1 MPSDPIRAT
10 RICISPWVE
19 LIKLVAIGTM
29 GEVWRGHHR
38 GLDMPVA
45 IKLLAP
51 GLVSE
56 PKVRERFVR
65 EARAAAKIESD
76 HVVRYYDYGET
87 DNGRPFIVMEWLTG
101 VTLQEI
107 LDEQGALAPRKVSY
121 IIDHLAKA
129 LSAVHEAGVVHR
141 DVKPDNVLLVPQGKR
156 LITKLVDFS
165 VSTYAA
171 AKSIRLTQPGT
182 LVGTPSYMCR
192 EQVLHGRCDR
202 TGDLWS
208 LAVVAYE
215 LLTGVLPF
223 QGDTV
228 GAVCASIVDGEYLP
242 PSHRLPALG
251 EAVDA
256 WFAKAVSVKPEDRF
270 GSASELSE
278 SFSRAIRQAFG
289 KEALPR
295 LTPPGD
301 PVPEPRNDAPSTPP
315 STVTLDPVIEEQ
327 APEPRASWPWVMLAS
342 ALVSVAI
349 GTAWYVGLIPIYRTL
364 PAMAAHDLVQ
374 VASALATDNIANA
387 WMDAEPWQE
396 QALRYEASYLEC
408 RSTLEELERQRDDDA
423 AKAAAKPKPWPVK
436 SRTPQPPLTGGLAS
450 ATVLSGDTE

>member
-1 MPSDPIRAT
+1 MASDPIRAT

-19 LIKLVAIGTM
+19 LIKLVAVGTM

-38 GLDMPVA
+38 GLDLPVA
-45 IKLLAP
+45 IKLLSSE
-51 GLVSE
+51 LVSE

-101 VTLQEI
+101 VTLQEV

-129 LSAVHEAGVVHR
+129 LSVVHEAGVVHR

-156 LITKLVDFS
+156 LVTKLVDFS
-165 VSTYAA
+165 VSTYAV

-192 EQVLHGRCDR
+192 EQVLYGRCDR

-215 LLTGVLPF
+215 LLTGELPF

-242 PSHRLPALG
+242 PSQRLPALG

-256 WFAKAVSVKPEDRF
+256 WFAKAVSVNPEDRF
-270 GSASELSE
+270 GSASELAE

-289 KEALPR
+289 KDALPR

-301 PVPEPRNDAPSTPP
+301 PIPEPRTDAPSTPP
-315 STVTLDPVIEEQ
+315 STVTLDPVTEEHT
-327 APEPRASWPWVMLAS
+327 PEPRRSWPWVMLAS
-342 ALVSVAI
+342 ALVSMAI
-349 GTAWYVGLIPIYRTL
+349 GTAWYVGLIPIHRTL
-364 PAMAAHDLVQ
+364 PAMAARELTLG
-374 VASALATDNIANA
+374 ASALATDNIVSA
-387 WMDAEPWQE
+387 WMDAQPWQE
-396 QALRYEASYLEC
+396 YAMRYEASYFEC
-408 RSTLEELERQRDDDA
+408 RSTLEESQRLIDEEA

-436 SRTPQPPLTGGLAS
+436 KPAPAVPTLAVDS
-450 ATVLSGDTE
+450 TTTHDNF